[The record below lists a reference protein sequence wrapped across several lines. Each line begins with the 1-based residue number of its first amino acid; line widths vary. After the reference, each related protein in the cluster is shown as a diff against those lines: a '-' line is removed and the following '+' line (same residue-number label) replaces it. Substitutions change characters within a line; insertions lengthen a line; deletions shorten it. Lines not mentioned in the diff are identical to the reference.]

1 MWRGCWRGP
10 CENRRQLH
18 NLFSRMSTHLESLKK
33 AVGFTPFGDVIGNLT
48 LGRGKM
54 GDVPVQVAVVEN
66 KIASGSLGIME
77 CNKLAQ
83 LFRLASKDTKPLILY
98 LDSAGAR
105 VSQGLPALGAFR
117 SMFRAAM
124 ELAASPA
131 HVMTVLGTNC
141 YGGASMLAHLGRVRI
156 FAPQTQLAMSGPSIL
171 AQAAGSNPLDE
182 MFKAIAQASISAEA
196 RNKVS
201 AANIPAN
208 SLEAH
213 LEKAFSAPA
222 IPAAQRHAELG
233 ERLGKL
239 RDALK
244 APQDPLQR
252 KDLTK
257 LFSAGYDLR
266 ERDGFVVG
274 EATLD
279 DTRHRVLGFIGGKPM
294 GAAAA
299 WALAEAAWAA
309 PRDLPLLLLLDAD
322 SHSARIEDEKLI
334 LSEYLFNLS
343 LALHRAAPVRLAVL
357 GTSGGGSFVAF
368 SASTTRL
375 GLVRGKTIQVLPGS
389 AIASILG
396 ENKDEEIDFAEL
408 KKAGVAEEEFKL
420 GLVPGLVG

>member
-1 MWRGCWRGP
+1 
-10 CENRRQLH
+10 
-18 NLFSRMSTHLESLKK
+18 MSTHLEPLKR
-33 AVGFTPFGDVIGNLT
+33 AVGFTPFGDVVGNLT
-48 LGRGKM
+48 LGRGKF
-54 GDVPVQVAVVEN
+54 GDTALQVALVEN

-83 LFRLASKDTKPLILY
+83 LFRLAAKDTKPLILY

-131 HVMTVLGTNC
+131 QVITVLGTNC

-196 RNKVS
+196 RNKAS
-201 AANIPAN
+201 AANIAAN
-208 SLEAH
+208 SLDAH
-213 LEKAFSAPA
+213 LGQALQAPA
-222 IPAAQRHAELG
+222 VAAAARHADLG
-233 ERLGKL
+233 TRLGKL

-244 APQDPLQR
+244 PPHEPLQR
-252 KDLTK
+252 KDLTR
-257 LFSAGYDLR
+257 LFGGEYELR
-266 ERDGFVVG
+266 ERDGVVIG

-279 DTRHRVLGFIGGKPM
+279 GERHHVLGFIGGKPM

-299 WALAEAAWAA
+299 WALADAAWQRLQSTA
-309 PRDLPLLLLLDAD
+309 RDLPVLLLLDAD
-322 SHSARIEDEKLI
+322 SHSARIDDERI
-334 LSEYLFNLS
+334 VLSEYLFNLS
-343 LALHRAAPVRLAVL
+343 LALHRLAPARFAVL

-368 SASTTRL
+368 SAATQRL

-396 ENKDEEIDFAEL
+396 ENKDEDIDFAEL

-420 GLVPGLVG
+420 GLVPGLVE

>member
-1 MWRGCWRGP
+1 
-10 CENRRQLH
+10 
-18 NLFSRMSTHLESLKK
+18 MSTHLEPLKR
-33 AVGFTPFGDVIGNLT
+33 AVGFTPFGDVVGNLT
-48 LGRGKM
+48 LGRGKF
-54 GDVPVQVAVVEN
+54 GDTAVQVALVEN

-83 LFRLASKDTKPLILY
+83 LFRLAAKDTKPLILY

-117 SMFRAAM
+117 AMFRAAM

-131 HVMTVLGTNC
+131 HVITVLGANC

-196 RNKVS
+196 RSKAS
-201 AANIPAN
+201 AANIAAN
-208 SLEAH
+208 SLDAH
-213 LEKAFSAPA
+213 LGRAMQAPA
-222 IPAAQRHAELG
+222 VAAAARHADLG
-233 ERLGKL
+233 ARLGKL

-244 APQDPLQR
+244 PPHEPLQR

-257 LFSAGYDLR
+257 LFGGEYELR
-266 ERDGFVVG
+266 ERDGVVIG

-279 DTRHRVLGFIGGKPM
+279 GERHHVLGFIGGKPM
-294 GAAAA
+294 GAAGA
-299 WALAEAAWAA
+299 WALADAAWLRLQSADRA
-309 PRDLPLLLLLDAD
+309 VPVLLLLDAD
-322 SHSARIEDEKLI
+322 SHSARIDDERII
-334 LSEYLFNLS
+334 LSEYLFNLA
-343 LALHRAAPVRLAVL
+343 LALHQLAPARLAVL

-368 SASTTRL
+368 SAATQRL

-396 ENKDEEIDFAEL
+396 ESKDEDIDFAEL
-408 KKAGVAEEEFKL
+408 KRAGVAEEEFKL
-420 GLVPGLVG
+420 GLVPGLVE

>member
-1 MWRGCWRGP
+1 
-10 CENRRQLH
+10 
-18 NLFSRMSTHLESLKK
+18 MSTHLEPLKK
-33 AVGFTPFGDVIGNLT
+33 AVGFTPFGDVVGNLT
-48 LGRGKM
+48 LGRGKL
-54 GDVPVQVAVVEN
+54 GDTAVQVALVEN

-83 LFRLASKDTKPLILY
+83 LFRLAAKDTKPLILY

-117 SMFRAAM
+117 AMFRAAM

-131 HVMTVLGTNC
+131 HVITVLGTNC

-196 RNKVS
+196 RGKAND
-201 AANIPAN
+201 ANILAN

-213 LEKAFSAPA
+213 LGKVFAAPA
-222 IPAAQRHAELG
+222 VAAAQRHAALG

-239 RDALK
+239 REALK
-244 APQDPLQR
+244 PAQEALQR

-257 LFSAGYDLR
+257 LFAGDYDLR
-266 ERDGFVVG
+266 ERDGVVTG
-274 EATLD
+274 EGTLEGV
-279 DTRHRVLGFIGGKPM
+279 RHRVMGFIGGKPM
-294 GAAAA
+294 GAVAA
-299 WALAEAAWAA
+299 WMLADAAWQAA
-309 PRDLPLLLLLDAD
+309 NSASRDLPVLLLLDAD

-334 LSEYLFNLS
+334 LSEYLFDLA
-343 LALHRAAPVRLAVL
+343 LALHRLAPARLAVL

-368 SASTTRL
+368 SAATDRL